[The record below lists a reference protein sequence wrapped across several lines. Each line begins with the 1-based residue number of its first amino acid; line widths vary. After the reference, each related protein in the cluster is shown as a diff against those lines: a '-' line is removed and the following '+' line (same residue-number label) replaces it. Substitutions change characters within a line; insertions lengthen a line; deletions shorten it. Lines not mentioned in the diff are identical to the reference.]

1 VVSTLLFG
9 RWTCPVLRPIYGWQ
23 VTILWVNCP
32 LWVSQVGQLSLP
44 SLHGRQ
50 MSGSPWIMG
59 MDTVKTA
66 DEGYVRLY
74 GCRPKSVSTG
84 LSCGLGWTTAPLRR
98 HMRLAAIYK
107 WTLPI

>member
-50 MSGSPWIMG
+50 MSGNPWIMG

-66 DEGYVRLY
+66 DEGYTC
-74 GCRPKSVSTG
+74 GC
-84 LSCGLGWTTAPLRR
+84 
-98 HMRLAAIYK
+98 MAAGQSP
-107 WTLPI
+107 WAQAWAAA